1 MIVKAANFL
10 ILVVG
15 VALIV
20 VGAIAGSITIAIVG
34 DILAIGGILLFWLS
48 RRGCFLL
55 LSAAP
60 QARGLRRRVMRRE
73 RTTTVAGT
81 PGLGKGLTAPE

>member
-15 VALIV
+15 VALII

-34 DILAIGGILLFWLS
+34 DILAIGGILLFWAVKKGMLPSALGGSAGPQAATTSDAAGEDNDS
-48 RRGCFLL
+48 RRD
-55 LSAAP
+55 
-60 QARGLRRRVMRRE
+60 
-73 RTTTVAGT
+73 AGSW
-81 PGLGKGLTAPE
+81 KGPDGA